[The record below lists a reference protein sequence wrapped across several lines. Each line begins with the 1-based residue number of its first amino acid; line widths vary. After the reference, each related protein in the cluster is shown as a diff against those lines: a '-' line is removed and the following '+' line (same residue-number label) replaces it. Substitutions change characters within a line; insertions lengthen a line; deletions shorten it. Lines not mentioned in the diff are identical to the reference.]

1 MLNNRYNCDAPDMP
15 TVKFCATGKL
25 IRIGSAFGAGRRFPL
40 IVSQSLNC
48 PRPTLA
54 SYQIPPDALTTLRQ
68 GGAAW
73 LAPQV
78 VSPGRGNR

>member
-1 MLNNRYNCDAPDMP
+1 MLKNRYTRPAPDMP

-40 IVSQSLNC
+40 IVSQSINC
-48 PRPTLA
+48 PRPNVA
-54 SYQIPPDALTTLRQ
+54 SCQIAPDALATLRQ

-78 VSPGRGNR
+78 VPPGRGNR